1 MRPKNHHLKG
11 SGDPESMVIMRSI
24 IIGGILGIIDH
35 HLLLEILLRIT
46 GADPSIVLYIMVV
59 QGPLNEP
66 YLY

>member
-1 MRPKNHHLKG
+1 MRPKNNHLKG

-24 IIGGILGIIDH
+24 IIGGILGTIDH
-35 HLLLEILLRIT
+35 HLLLEVLLRIT
-46 GADPSIVLYIMVV
+46 GADPSILLHIMVV